1 MLRPDDDSTVGGLSD
16 FVWISPSDIEC
27 SHSLPARPD
36 CYRSTTLRVQGH
48 TANLWVIPD
57 YSLQRPFSET
67 IMKAGF
73 LRGKDLDKDSTKIK
87 IPSGDL
93 KEKKYPAVTKITRA
107 QFPCT
112 LPPNT
117 PVPNEAQS
125 ECLLYEG
132 IKESILAIP
141 GFPQPV
147 PVPNPPRY
155 KITPTKGVGVG
166 IGLVATIDL
175 DIGDL
180 IVAERPLIVY
190 TKLVERWAVPPQE
203 VRRLLVERLDLPAQ
217 EEYYALRNC
226 KGYSRC
232 NADGIADTN
241 SMTIGELPGYSG
253 VCIAVCK
260 VISRASHR

>member
-1 MLRPDDDSTVGGLSD
+1 
-16 FVWISPSDIEC
+16 
-27 SHSLPARPD
+27 
-36 CYRSTTLRVQGH
+36 
-48 TANLWVIPD
+48 
-57 YSLQRPFSET
+57 
-67 IMKAGF
+67 MKIGF
-73 LRGKDLDKDSTKIK
+73 LRGKHLEKDSTKIK
-87 IPSGDL
+87 IPSEDL
-93 KEKKYPAVTKITRA
+93 KEKKYPAVTKITRS
-107 QFPCT
+107 QILCT
-112 LPPNT
+112 IPSNT

-132 IKESILAIP
+132 IKESILAIS

-241 SMTIGELPGYSG
+241 SMSIGELPGFSG

-260 VISRASHR
+260 VISRVNHR

>member
-1 MLRPDDDSTVGGLSD
+1 
-16 FVWISPSDIEC
+16 
-27 SHSLPARPD
+27 
-36 CYRSTTLRVQGH
+36 
-48 TANLWVIPD
+48 
-57 YSLQRPFSET
+57 
-67 IMKAGF
+67 MKAGF
-73 LRGKDLDKDSTKIK
+73 LRGKHLDKDSTKIK

-125 ECLLYEG
+125 ECFLYEG
-132 IKESILAIP
+132 IKESILGIS

-166 IGLVATIDL
+166 IGLVATADL

-180 IVAERPLIVY
+180 ILAERPLIVH
-190 TKLVERWAVPPQE
+190 TIMIERWGMPPE
-203 VRRLLVERLDLPAQ
+203 KVRRLLVERLDPLAY

-232 NADGIADTN
+232 NANGICDSNAM
-241 SMTIGELPGYSG
+241 SIGELPGYSG
-253 VCIAVCK
+253 TCIAVCK
-260 VISRASHR
+260 VISRVGHR